1 MVMVWRKFLCNFFV
15 CHPLF
20 LTCSSLLCSARS
32 VNILS
37 NFIALFTYNVLCGNK
52 RRNRNSNKSEQRE
65 TEPCTRMVKTV
76 SMWNNVNNIS
86 YTFYSQQKK
95 KEKKK
100 CEHIL
105 LQIGPKAQYL
115 RSSLTLSSAYARH
128 FQLFGA
134 IYKRSITHFSTIIK
148 KTLIPLDHFLH
159 RYNDVDDYD
168 FLYVGTLKN
177 VLK

>member
-1 MVMVWRKFLCNFFV
+1 MVWRKFLCNFFV

-95 KEKKK
+95 KKRKNASIFCCRLGQKHNIYVPLSLSHRHTPGIFNCSGLFISE
-100 CEHIL
+100 
-105 LQIGPKAQYL
+105 AL
-115 RSSLTLSSAYARH
+115 RIFR
-128 FQLFGA
+128 Q
-134 IYKRSITHFSTIIK
+134 
-148 KTLIPLDHFLH
+148 
-159 RYNDVDDYD
+159 
-168 FLYVGTLKN
+168 
-177 VLK
+177 